1 MINRIDNNQPLIEPG
16 PASGQANQPRVLPKA
31 GDDVSVQV
39 NYASLI
45 EQALQ
50 EPQDEA
56 LAIQKA
62 RDLLLSGELE
72 SPRNIREAA
81 KNILD
86 FGV

>member
-1 MINRIDNNQPLIEPG
+1 MIDKIDNNQPLIEPG
-16 PASGQANQPRVLPKA
+16 SASGQTNQPRALPKA

-56 LAIQKA
+56 LRIKQA

-86 FGV
+86 LGV

>member
-1 MINRIDNNQPLIEPG
+1 MIDKIDNNQPLIEPG
-16 PASGQANQPRVLPKA
+16 PASGQASQPLALPKA
-31 GDDVSVQV
+31 DDDVSVQV
-39 NYASLI
+39 DYASLI

-50 EPQDEA
+50 EPQDDA
-56 LAIQKA
+56 LRIQQA

-81 KNILD
+81 QNILN

>member
-1 MINRIDNNQPLIEPG
+1 MIDKIDNNQPLIEPG
-16 PASGQANQPRVLPKA
+16 PASGQANQPRALPKA

-86 FGV
+86 LGV

>member
-1 MINRIDNNQPLIEPG
+1 MINKIDNNQRLIEPG
-16 PASGQANQPRVLPKA
+16 AASGQANQPRPLPRS

-39 NYASLI
+39 DYASLI

-50 EPQDEA
+50 GPQDEA
-56 LAIQKA
+56 LVIQKA

-81 KNILD
+81 QNILD
-86 FGV
+86 LGV